1 MAGIRILGVHRTWE
15 DWVGILLGVLIGLS
29 PLFAAQEDN
38 QSVMWN
44 AIIIGALVLS
54 LAAFE
59 LVDLHR
65 WEEIGE
71 IACGLWLIA
80 SPYIFGYVGTGM
92 LQYWHFGLGAVV
104 VLLAA
109 MGRPGE
115 LTMHLPGAL
124 RNGLTVHELEEAFIH
139 MGLYAGFPA
148 TVAAN
153 RVARE
158 VLSKK

>member
-15 DWVGILLGVLIGLS
+15 DWVGILLGVSIGLS
-29 PLFAAQEDN
+29 PWFTGEEDN

-44 AIIIGALVLS
+44 AIIIGVLVLS

-65 WEEIGE
+65 SEETGE

-80 SPYIFGYVGTGM
+80 SPYIFGYVGTGL
-92 LQYWHFGLGAVV
+92 LQYWHFGLGAAV

-109 MGRPGE
+109 ME
-115 LTMHLPGAL
+115 LWQDW
-124 RNGLTVHELEEAFIH
+124 ELSDKELAQH
-139 MGLYAGFPA
+139 GM
-148 TVAAN
+148 
-153 RVARE
+153 
-158 VLSKK
+158 